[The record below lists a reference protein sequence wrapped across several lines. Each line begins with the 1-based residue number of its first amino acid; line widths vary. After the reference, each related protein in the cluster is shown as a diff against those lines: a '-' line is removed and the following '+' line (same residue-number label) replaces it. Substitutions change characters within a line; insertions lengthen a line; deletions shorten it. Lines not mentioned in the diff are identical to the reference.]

1 MGIEIPTRE
10 DFDRLVSEVRALRQ
24 ILEAAQPR
32 DEWMT
37 IEQACKEAGVSA
49 ATIRKQAREGK
60 IEAKGRGK
68 LRRFRI

>member
-1 MGIEIPTRE
+1 MSIEIPTRE
-10 DFDRLVSEVRALRQ
+10 DFARLESKLDRLL
-24 ILEAAQPR
+24 AQQPVR
-32 DEWMT
+32 DEWLT